1 MALRSNWCI
10 RNITS
15 EEKRLGVDFKST
27 LRDHPEI
34 PFLLNEG
41 PLIWNPL
48 LRTHFWGRRN
58 HIMCWL
64 KIILVAGLFSSSA
77 FNLMTSLLS
86 FLWQRKS
93 KSDHQQLKK
102 KIQVHGNVECLH
114 EPSQMVLPEF
124 PHQRGLEVNTTW
136 NRSGL
141 GEFVEKPQWFGKQVV
156 CTQVLGYDTWLKV
169 AIT

>member
-1 MALRSNWCI
+1 MDFFSCWSQRMNKMALRSNWCI

-102 KIQVHGNVECLH
+102 KNSSAWECGMFAWTITNGSPRISTPKGLRGKHYLEQVRAGGICWEA
-114 EPSQMVLPEF
+114 S
-124 PHQRGLEVNTTW
+124 
-136 NRSGL
+136 
-141 GEFVEKPQWFGKQVV
+141 VV
-156 CTQVLGYDTWLKV
+156 W
-169 AIT
+169 